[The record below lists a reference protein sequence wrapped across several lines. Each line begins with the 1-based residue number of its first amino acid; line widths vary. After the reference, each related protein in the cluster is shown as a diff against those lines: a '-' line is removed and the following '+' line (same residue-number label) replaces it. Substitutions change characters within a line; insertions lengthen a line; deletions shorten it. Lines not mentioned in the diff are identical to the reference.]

1 MIVRI
6 YTQIDGVKSA
16 NILMRSLWME
26 LVYVKSRTISCATI
40 AILVNTLRVN
50 EKESRVFDTLLYL
63 SVRIAEGQG
72 QGESRHP
79 DPTPRPDTPDP
90 TPRPDTPTPRHAK
103 GGGGDENRMRAECK
117 GEEKP

>member
-1 MIVRI
+1 MKSGCAPKGEQPQ
-6 YTQIDGVKSA
+6 TLHPPTLGVWGG
-16 NILMRSLWME
+16 RGGE
-26 LVYVKSRTISCATI
+26 G
-40 AILVNTLRVN
+40 
-50 EKESRVFDTLLYL
+50 E
-63 SVRIAEGQG
+63 SVRIAEGEG